1 MNKSLLTTIGV
12 IIAVILSIFAISRPA
27 QVREVVEKVS
37 AGAVSSPDILSP
49 YFSFGG
55 ARFWATKVDFATA
68 TTTVCAVQSPAATST
83 LVRDASTVN
92 FTTSSTTAS
101 TVTVA
106 KATTAFA
113 TTTLIRTESVGAN
126 AQATFTMASTTSVA
140 SAAAWALEQQN
151 LTFAP
156 NTWLVVS
163 MAGGTGTFS
172 PVGAC
177 SPVWKQANY

>member
-1 MNKSLLTTIGV
+1 MNSKLLTTIGIAIAIITSV
-12 IIAVILSIFAISRPA
+12 IAIAQPA
-27 QVREVVEKVS
+27 QVRETIKEVS

-55 ARFWATKVDFATA
+55 ARFWATEADFATA

-83 LVRDASTVN
+83 LVRDASTVS

-140 SAAAWALEQQN
+140 STAAWTLEQQN

-177 SPVWKQANY
+177 SPVWKQASY